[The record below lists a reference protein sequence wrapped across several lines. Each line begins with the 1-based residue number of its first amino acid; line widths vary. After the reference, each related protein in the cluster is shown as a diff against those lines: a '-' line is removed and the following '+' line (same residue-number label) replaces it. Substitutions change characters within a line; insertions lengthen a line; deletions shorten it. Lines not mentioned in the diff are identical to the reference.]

1 MHLFFHENKENVTY
15 SELLCVCEA
24 CGTPFITNHFNYT
37 KKSKLSCAQCGAD
50 DVYIVRVR
58 SK

>member
-1 MHLFFHENKENVTY
+1 MYLFASENTQNATDK
-15 SELLCVCEA
+15 ELLCVCES
-24 CGTPFITNHFNYT
+24 CGTPFVTNHLNYT